1 MRLGVSTSF
10 SFRDAEDWIT
20 KHVSLGLRS
29 VVFPFSCEEDPKVS
43 HEFARWAK
51 ANDITIAEVGVWR
64 NTLDSDMEKR
74 SANVEYAIGQ
84 LMLAEKIGAKCCVN
98 VAGTPHGDR
107 WDGGYAANF
116 SDETRR
122 EIIKTVRFI
131 IDEVKPKKTKF
142 TLEPMPWMVPAGP
155 DDYLRLLEEVE
166 RDEFAV
172 HFDFINMINSAERFF
187 HMNDFMD
194 ECFEKLGKYTVSC
207 HLKDIK
213 LLPDY
218 TFCVK
223 ETKCGDGAMDI
234 KRFIYKANKIDPDM
248 PVIIEHLD
256 TDKEY
261 FESVQYVFSLLSK
274 KRSSALNS

>member
-20 KHVSLGLRS
+20 KHVSLGLKS

-43 HEFARWAK
+43 REFARWAK

-64 NTLDSDMEKR
+64 NTLDQDMEKR
-74 SANVEYAIGQ
+74 SSNVEFAIGQ

-98 VAGTPHGDR
+98 VAGTPHGPR

-116 SDETRR
+116 SDETRK

-131 IDEVKPKKTKF
+131 IDEVKPKNTKF

-155 DDYLRLLEEVE
+155 DDYLRLLDEVE

-172 HFDFINMINSAERFF
+172 HLDFINMINSAERFF

-223 ETKCGDGAMDI
+223 ETMCGDGVMDI
-234 KRFIYKANKIDPDM
+234 KRFIYKANKVNSDM
-248 PVIIEHLD
+248 PIIIEHLD
-256 TDKEY
+256 TDQEY
-261 FESVQYVFSLLSK
+261 FESVKYVFSLLSK
-274 KRSSALNS
+274 K